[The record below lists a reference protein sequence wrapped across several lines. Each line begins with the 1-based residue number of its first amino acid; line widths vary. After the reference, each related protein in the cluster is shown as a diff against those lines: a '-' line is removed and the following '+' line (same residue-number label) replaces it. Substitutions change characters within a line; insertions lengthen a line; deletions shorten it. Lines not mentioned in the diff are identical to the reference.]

1 MGLKPQAS
9 EKEIKLEYFKL
20 AKKYHP
26 DLNPDASARQK
37 FEEVQKAYEVLS
49 DTKKREEY
57 DHQMGLGSAGQSQ
70 FERGMAKARAAA
82 YSDDEYED
90 ATKYQRGRQPKW
102 DQPLHNEQ
110 DLGTE
115 NQERQRSFWEQS
127 AKEGNRGKF
136 DRDQQEDAKRMY
148 EQQVFEEFDDFFNFS
163 DNHHDPARDD
173 TKGADLKKEVEID
186 FLDAVHGC
194 TQEIEQDKRVVCLD
208 CKGRRADMTKEPRKC
223 YECGGRGAIIGNYGI
238 LKKCTKCDGA
248 SVQVKNYC
256 PTCEG
261 IGVVR

>member
-1 MGLKPQAS
+1 
-9 EKEIKLEYFKL
+9 
-20 AKKYHP
+20 
-26 DLNPDASARQK
+26 
-37 FEEVQKAYEVLS
+37 
-49 DTKKREEY
+49 
-57 DHQMGLGSAGQSQ
+57 
-70 FERGMAKARAAA
+70 MAKARAAA

-90 ATKYQRGRQPKW
+90 ATKFQRGRQPKW

-115 NQERQRSFWEQS
+115 NKERQQSFWEQS
-127 AKEGNRGKF
+127 AKEGNRGKSEREYH
-136 DRDQQEDAKRMY
+136 DESKRMY

-194 TQEIEQDKRVVCLD
+194 SQVIEQDKRVVCLE
-208 CKGRRADMTKEPRKC
+208 CKGRKADMTKDPRKC
-223 YECGGRGAIIGNYGI
+223 YDCGGRGAIIGNYGI
-238 LKKCTKCDGA
+238 LKKCAKCDGA